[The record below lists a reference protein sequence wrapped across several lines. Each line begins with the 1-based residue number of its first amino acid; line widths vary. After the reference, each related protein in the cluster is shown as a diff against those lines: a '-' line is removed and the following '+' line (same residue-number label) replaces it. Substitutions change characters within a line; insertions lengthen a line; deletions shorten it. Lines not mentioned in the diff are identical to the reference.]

1 MGTHTRIDLNTHS
14 HLHRHA
20 LGALF
25 MFYLKMRCLAADEC
39 QPATANLQPLPPIAH
54 RSLSSQEMEA
64 CHLPI
69 PSEHPLEKPLA
80 VSMVFL
86 S

>member
-1 MGTHTRIDLNTHS
+1 LTEAVHKHTLNTRMGTHTLIDLNTHS

-54 RSLSSQEMEA
+54 RPSL
-64 CHLPI
+64 P
-69 PSEHPLEKPLA
+69 
-80 VSMVFL
+80 
-86 S
+86 